1 MLRLLLIL
9 LLGTPFFS
17 AGADPVSPPPRL
29 LVFLLAGQSNMAG
42 RAPVE
47 TIDQSPDPR
56 LFVFH
61 DDAWLAATEPLHRDK
76 PRVAGVGPGLAF
88 ARALLPHL
96 PPDVTIGLVPAA
108 FGGTRIAWWARDFD
122 GEGQR
127 WPDGSTLYAH
137 AVRETRRALRDGR
150 LAGILWNQGESD
162 IASARADGGTAY
174 RDALV
179 TLVAHLRE
187 DLAAPDVPFVAAT
200 LGPWQEAHAPGLNA
214 VLLSLPS
221 IVSRTAVVDTLAPS
235 LKGNLRAKVD
245 DPIHYDARSSRLLGE
260 HYAEALRPLLQ
271 PEGNSSIRAR

>member
-1 MLRLLLIL
+1 MLRLLVVLFAGAPL
-9 LLGTPFFS
+9 FT
-17 AGADPVSPPPRL
+17 AGADPVSPPQRL

-47 TIDQSPDPR
+47 TIDQTPHPR
-56 LFVFH
+56 LFVLH
-61 DDAWLAATEPLHRDK
+61 DDAWFAATEPLHRDK

-96 PPDVTIGLVPAA
+96 PPDVAIGFVPAA

-137 AVRETRRALRDGR
+137 AVRQTRRALRDGS

-162 IASARADGGTAY
+162 VASARADGGTAY
-174 RDALV
+174 RGALV
-179 TLVAHLRE
+179 NLIAHLRE
-187 DLAAPDVPFVAAT
+187 DLGAPDIPFVVST
-200 LGPWQEAHAPGLNA
+200 LGPWQEADATEINA
-214 VLLSLPS
+214 ALLSLPS
-221 IVSRTAVVDTLAPS
+221 IVHRTAIVDTLAPA
-235 LKGNLRAKVD
+235 LKESFRAKID
-245 DPIHYDARSSRLLGE
+245 DPIHYDAPSSRLLGQ

-271 PEGNSSIRAR
+271 LETKQ